1 MHEMSVTRSMLEIAR
16 REMEANGITK
26 LTRLKV
32 RVGELT
38 AVEPEALR
46 FCFGVAIKG
55 TPFEGASLEIEEVPL
70 SGKCLN
76 CSTVFRVTAFE
87 NRCPKCSSA
96 CIERVAGS
104 ELDII
109 SLEGD

>member
-16 REMEANGITK
+16 REMEANGLVK

-38 AVEPEALR
+38 AVEPESLR
-46 FCFGVAIKG
+46 FCFDVAIKG
-55 TPFEGASLEIEEVPL
+55 TPFEGAALEIEEVPL
-70 SGKCLN
+70 SGRCRR
-76 CSTVFRVTAFE
+76 CSTAFRITAFE
-87 NRCPKCSSA
+87 NRCPKCSSTDM
-96 CIERVAGS
+96 ERVAGD

-109 SLEGD
+109 SLEGN